1 MKNQK
6 MKVKKS
12 KVVKS
17 AAGKGTEQTTRA
29 RCPKCGFAGGQ
40 RLTVK
45 RPPLERMLKI
55 FALLQAG
62 KYPNCTTIAEVTER
76 SPETAKRDVE
86 FMQDSLRLPI
96 EYDAKKH
103 GFYFTEPVKNFP
115 MLPVTQKE
123 LFYVC

>member
-12 KVVKS
+12 KVVKNTG
-17 AAGKGTEQTTRA
+17 GKRSDGKPVA
-29 RCPKCGFAGGQ
+29 RCPKCGFATGQ

-45 RPPLERMLKI
+45 RPPLERMMKI

-103 GFYFTEPVKNFP
+103 GLYFTEPVKNFP
-115 MLPVTQKE
+115 LLPVTQK
-123 LFYVC
+123 